1 MEFIFE
7 LIVVYVLSFPGAVIR
22 WGINGFKKGQLKVY
36 LKKDLY
42 QNTFIFV
49 IFATIIIAITQFSK

>member
-7 LIVVYVLSFPGAVIR
+7 LIVVYILSFPGAVIR

-36 LKKDLY
+36 L
-42 QNTFIFV
+42 
-49 IFATIIIAITQFSK
+49 